1 MPGSSR
7 RTIRSIRS
15 SSVCLPRCKSPPS
28 CSSRT
33 GFTMPNERHAPERGV
48 TPPPGSAAAW
58 RMVYRLALYLL
69 LPLALT
75 RLWWRG
81 RRNPAEALRPAAAP
95 LIKWLLARGETV
107 LVTTTTPSG
116 SDRVRAL
123 FGQDVHHSYCHYDL
137 PGAVKRFL
145 RRARPR
151 LALVM
156 ETELWLNL
164 FHACAAAGVPVI
176 VANARLSARS
186 ARAYQR
192 FATLTHMTLAEVTL
206 TVAQAEA
213 DAARLHALGAADVR
227 VSGNIKFDLHLP
239 ASLHEQA
246 AVLRRGWGESR
257 QVWLAASTHAGE
269 EEQVLDA
276 HATVRA
282 TLPGSL
288 LVLAPRH
295 PERGDAVAALC
306 RQRGFAVLR
315 RSARRPADATV
326 DIFLVDTLGELPLF
340 CAAADTVFVG
350 GSLVPTGGH
359 NVLEPAARGKAVI
372 VGPHTFNFLE
382 ITEQLGE
389 QGAATR
395 VGHSLGLTEAVIIY
409 LSDANRRDCAG
420 RQGLAL
426 VEQSRGA
433 LARLQELLERYLCE
447 PLLLQER

>member
-1 MPGSSR
+1 MPS
-7 RTIRSIRS
+7 
-15 SSVCLPRCKSPPS
+15 
-28 CSSRT
+28 
-33 GFTMPNERHAPERGV
+33 ERHAPAQGV
-48 TPPPGSAAAW
+48 TPPPGTAAAW

-81 RRNPAEALRPAAAP
+81 RRVPAYRRRWAERLGWIAPLPSAGAVWVHAVSVGETVAAVP

-123 FGQDVHHSYCHYDL
+123 FGQDVHHCYCPYDL
-137 PGAVKRFL
+137 PGAVQRFL

-156 ETELWLNL
+156 ETELWPNL

-176 VANARLSARS
+176 VANARMSARS
-186 ARAYQR
+186 ARGYRR
-192 FATLTHMTLAEVTL
+192 FATLTRMTLAEVTL

-213 DAARLHALGAADVR
+213 DAARLRALGAADVR

-269 EEQVLDA
+269 DEQVLDA
-276 HATVRA
+276 HAAVRA
-282 TLPGSL
+282 ALPGSL

-295 PERGDAVAALC
+295 PERCDAVAALC

-315 RSARRPADATV
+315 RSERRPADATI

-340 CAAADTVFVG
+340 CAAADAAFVG

-359 NVLEPAARGKAVI
+359 NVLEPAALGKAVI

-382 ITEQLGE
+382 ITEQLVE
-389 QGAATR
+389 HGAATR
-395 VGHSLGLTEAVIIY
+395 VEHSRGLAEAVITY
-409 LSDANRRDCAG
+409 LSDANRRDRAG

-433 LARLQELLERYLCE
+433 LARLQELLGSYL
-447 PLLLQER
+447 